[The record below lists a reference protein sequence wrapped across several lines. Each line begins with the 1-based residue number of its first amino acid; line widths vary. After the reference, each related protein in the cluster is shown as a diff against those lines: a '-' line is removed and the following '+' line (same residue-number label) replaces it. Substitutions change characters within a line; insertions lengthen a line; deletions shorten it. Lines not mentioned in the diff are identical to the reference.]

1 MLDPSKLTDFFTEWA
16 GQAVH
21 GAVAGHQGL
30 TGLLADA
37 GVDPST
43 LAGLSEGEV
52 LAVLSEHGIDPTQ
65 FAPEGLAAYVSSLGD
80 GTSLLQ
86 GGFGESRQG

>member
-1 MLDPSKLTDFFTEWA
+1 MLDVSKLTDFFTEWA

-21 GAVAGHQGL
+21 GAVAGPQGI

-43 LAGLSEGEV
+43 LEGEV

-65 FAPEGLAAYVSSLGD
+65 FAPEELAAYVSSLGD

>member
-1 MLDPSKLTDFFTEWA
+1 MLDVSKLTDFFTEWA

-21 GAVAGHQGL
+21 GAVAGPQGL

-37 GVDPST
+37 GDPST
-43 LAGLSEGEV
+43 LAGLSEGEA

-65 FAPEGLAAYVSSLGD
+65 FAPEELAAYVSSLGD